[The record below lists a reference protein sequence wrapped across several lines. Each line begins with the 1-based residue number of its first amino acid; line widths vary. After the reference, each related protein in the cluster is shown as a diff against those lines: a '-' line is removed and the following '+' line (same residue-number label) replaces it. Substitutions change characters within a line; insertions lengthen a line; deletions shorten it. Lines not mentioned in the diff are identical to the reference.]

1 MGKSHALHCEVQ
13 LLDDQSTTVDL
24 DVSPLFGLETIRFCV
39 ECLMKCSRVCTKQTT
54 FVFFL
59 KKKKNRKKK
68 KVNEYSESKSV
79 RLKRN

>member
-39 ECLMKCSRVCTKQTT
+39 ECLMKCSRALYETDYVCI
-54 FVFFL
+54 FL
-59 KKKKNRKKK
+59 EEKKEQKKK
-68 KVNEYSESKSV
+68 KVNGYNESKSV